1 MSAGSIIVDLLMRTG
16 SFDTDVQRSTKAAE
30 KRFKEMERTASDL
43 GKKIGAAFGTF
54 ISVQA
59 INSLLDGVD
68 ALNDVA
74 DATGSTVEK
83 ISALEDVAV
92 RTGTSMDTVSSAL
105 VKFNQS
111 LGKADGKDDVSRA
124 LKAIGLEAS
133 ALKQMDPA
141 DALLA
146 TATALSKFADDG
158 DKARLVQELF
168 GKSVAE
174 VAPLLKDLA
183 DKGEL
188 VATVTTEQAK
198 QAEAFNQQ
206 LFGLQKNVKDLGRS
220 ILGDLLPPLN
230 ALLNAMKESGG
241 LMGFLTTGG
250 NQTADPG
257 AALNDI
263 NAKLATMKK
272 LREDLDPSKSFAN
285 SLNDKV
291 FGDVGDLDK
300 QIGLLEKQRTY
311 LKSLQSFAALQGLG
325 DAGDAVSRR
334 LASRSSVGPL
344 APKKEKG
351 PDPDADFKA
360 YLNNLQQQVQKTNDL
375 TVSEKLLDDIRR
387 GSLTVSP
394 EQKKQLE
401 GLAQIVDKEKE
412 LAAALKERMAFG
424 RAAAMAEADA
434 FTRSSEEYQALIKR
448 LTEAGPMAQQAK
460 SRAEQDA
467 LRKAM
472 ELGVEN
478 GGISQDAYRD
488 AINGLP
494 ALNSQI
500 AETKSLTEQLGLTFT
515 SAFEGAA
522 FGGGKL
528 SDMFKGLLQD
538 ILKLIWRLQVV
549 EPLMKSIQ
557 GGGGV
562 PGNPDYK
569 GGSGGGVD
577 WAGMAGTVMSW
588 FGGARADGGP
598 VASGKTYLVGE
609 RGPEMFT
616 PRTAGAIV
624 PNHALGGG
632 GVREGNLTIVTPPGV
647 RIGDAQ
653 LQRISPTERA
663 LILQEARQMVAADF
677 ANGNSDISRS
687 ASRNLNVRRKLA

>member
-1 MSAGSIIVDLLMRTG
+1 MAAGSIVVDLLARTS
-16 SFDTDVQRSTKAAE
+16 SFDTDIQRSTKAAE
-30 KRFKEMERTASDL
+30 KRMKEMKETAAQW
-43 GKKIGAAFGTF
+43 GAAMGAAFAGAAVAGTYMAKQL
-54 ISVQA
+54 I
-59 INSLLDGVD
+59 DGID

-83 ISALEDVAV
+83 ISALEDVAE
-92 RTGTSMDTVSSAL
+92 RTGTSMDTVTSAM

-111 LGKADGKDDVSRA
+111 LGNADGKDGVSLA

-141 DALLA
+141 DALLT

-168 GKSVAE
+168 GKSVRE

-183 DKGEL
+183 EKGQL

-198 QAEAFNQQ
+198 AAEEFNKQIFD
-206 LFGLQKNVKDLGRS
+206 LTKNAKDLGRT
-220 ILGDLLPPLN
+220 LTTDLVTAINN
-230 ALLNAMKESGG
+230 AAKAFKESGLLEGFRTLFTGSDQFKNDKKLVELTDQLLQAENALSRSKAKDAQFGDRSQETAANEKRLAG
-241 LMGFLTTGG
+241 LKAELATVQAYQKVLQGG
-250 NQTADPG
+250 P
-257 AALNDI
+257 AAI
-263 NAKLATMKK
+263 GGPAPAAAKL
-272 LREDLDPSKSFAN
+272 P
-285 SLNDKV
+285 
-291 FGDVGDLDK
+291 G
-300 QIGLLEKQRTY
+300 
-311 LKSLQSFAALQGLG
+311 
-325 DAGDAVSRR
+325 
-334 LASRSSVGPL
+334 VGPL
-344 APKKEKG
+344 PVKGPKG

-387 GSLTVSP
+387 GALTVSP

-412 LAAALKERMAFG
+412 LAAALKDRVAFG
-424 RAAAMAEADA
+424 RAAAMEQADA
-434 FTRSSEEYQALIKR
+434 FRQSSEEYQALIKR
-448 LTEAGPMAQQAK
+448 LTEAGPVAQQAK
-460 SRAEQDA
+460 ARAEQDA
-467 LRKAM
+467 LRRAM
-472 ELGVEN
+472 ESGE
-478 GGISQDAYRD
+478 ITPDAYRD

-515 SAFEGAA
+515 SAFEEAA

-528 SDMFKGLLQD
+528 SDMFKGLLMD
-538 ILKLIWRLQVV
+538 IAKLIWRLQVV

-557 GGGGV
+557 GGGGGV

-569 GGSGGGVD
+569 GGGGGGID

-632 GVREGNLTIVTPPGV
+632 RGEAPVIINQTQGRIDSMVRQEISPGREAWIMRQTEDRMIASVSDPNSRFSRAIAGNLNAP
-647 RIGDAQ
+647 RK
-653 LQRISPTERA
+653 RA
-663 LILQEARQMVAADF
+663 
-677 ANGNSDISRS
+677 
-687 ASRNLNVRRKLA
+687 